1 MDARLAAVVDRLRDS
16 FMSADLAELGWIPR
30 YAQLADCLTKRNPT
44 GWRSIIVAPWIL
56 FATLGGITDGKCI
69 CCSDRSAG
77 TPTLTVS
84 WTPRPSFYWFFMCSI
99 SFSDCQYLV
108 LDVIPLFNVD
118 CHRLRSGRVTE
129 GLFP

>member
-1 MDARLAAVVDRLRDS
+1 MKYSPFYGS
-16 FMSADLAELGWIPR
+16 FPYRGSVWLPYFLNMEDMEA
-30 YAQLADCLTKRNPT
+30 
-44 GWRSIIVAPWIL
+44 VAPWIL